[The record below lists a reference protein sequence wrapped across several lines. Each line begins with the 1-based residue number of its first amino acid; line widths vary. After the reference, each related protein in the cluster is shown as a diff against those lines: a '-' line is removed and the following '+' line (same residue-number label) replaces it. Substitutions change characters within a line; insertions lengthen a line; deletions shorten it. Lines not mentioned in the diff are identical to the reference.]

1 MKYSQ
6 RVLQA
11 LQAKE
16 KGLIFF
22 SKFFENLHTS
32 LDFIIKIGLSVNG
45 RYGMLYM
52 ACAFKL

>member
-11 LQAKE
+11 LEAKE
-16 KGLIFF
+16 KELIFF

-32 LDFIIKIGLSVNG
+32 PDFIIKIGLSVNG

-52 ACAFKL
+52 ASAFKL